1 MKKLIK
7 DATDVKIMGYS
18 FKPRNKESKIAQENK
33 RSINALL
40 PKLETIED
48 KRSLVKER
56 MSELF
61 YIFGETLTPSK
72 GEYDEGR

>member
-1 MKKLIK
+1 MRKLIK
-7 DATDVKIMGYS
+7 DATTVKIMGYS
-18 FKPRNKESKIAQENK
+18 FKSKNKESKIEQENK

-61 YIFGETLTPSK
+61 YIFGETLVPSK
-72 GEYDEGR
+72 GEYDESQ